1 MADNTPTVQVL
12 RQRLEAAQRGGNPA
26 AVAQICAQLLRS
38 GPSPARSQ
46 WLNKRF
52 QALSALAH
60 PAAESALAALPAPQ
74 NPEQQR
80 QRLWDRA
87 ILAQRCCDFDRARE
101 LLLEIDAISPGLE
114 LVKLRAEALLRAMRL
129 AYLQG
134 DLEAGLA
141 HHARRIELFE
151 ASPNPAQV
159 ARARAEPMRG
169 WRFEFGA
176 DARALEGLE
185 QCRRQTSPPAP
196 QQLQPL
202 LHQHPQA
209 TVLAL
214 AYAQSLRA
222 SGAFGLE
229 APLLPAGDAAIPQRL
244 WLLRE
249 YPGTT
254 PKLEQRQQQWL
265 RLHPGWE
272 LQWVDHDPFQPETQ
286 ALLDDLPQLVRDA
299 CSCVNSPVIRG
310 DLIRLALLWKHGG
323 VAVEW
328 NALPLRSVA
337 PLLEG
342 GVTLLL
348 NQDEDGCIALP
359 LLAATPGHPVL
370 ERCLRRTCTN
380 ALTAQGYDRTGVS
393 GGFPLTSTWAH
404 WGLEAAPPAER
415 QPAGCRVLPVPHL
428 RRWLALERPLPRPA
442 GVAEHPK
449 GRPLFQQ
456 GQRRRLL
463 RRLQLGAEGR

>member
-1 MADNTPTVQVL
+1 MANPVTTPSVQVL
-12 RQRLEAAQRGGNPA
+12 RQRLEAAKRGGDPSS
-26 AVAQICAQLLRS
+26 VAQICAQLLKS

-52 QALSALAH
+52 QALSQLAH
-60 PAAESALAALPAPQ
+60 PAAESAFAALPAAQ

-87 ILAQRCCDFDRARE
+87 VLAQRCGDFDRARQ

-114 LVKLRAEALLRAMRL
+114 LVKPRAEALLRAMRL

-141 HHARRIELFE
+141 CHARRIELFL
-151 ASPNPAQV
+151 ASPDPARV

-176 DARALEGLE
+176 DAGALAALE
-185 QCRRQTSPPAP
+185 QCRRLANPPEP
-196 QQLQPL
+196 LQLQPL
-202 LHQHPQA
+202 LRQHPQA

-214 AYAQSLRA
+214 AYAHSLRA
-222 SGAFGLE
+222 AGAFGVE
-229 APLLPAGDAAIPQRL
+229 APLRPAKHGAVPQRL

-254 PKLEQRQQQWL
+254 PRLEQRQELWA
-265 RLHPGWE
+265 RRHPGWA
-272 LQWVDHDPFQPETQ
+272 LQWVDHDPLQPETQ
-286 ALLDDLPQLVRDA
+286 AMLEDLPQLVRDA

-328 NALPLRSVA
+328 NTLPLRNLA
-337 PLLEG
+337 DLLDG
-342 GVTLLL
+342 GVSLLL
-348 NQDEDGCIALP
+348 NQDEDGCIAMP
-359 LLAATPGHPVL
+359 LLAATPAHPLVEL
-370 ERCLRRTCTN
+370 CLRRICTN
-380 ALTAQGYDRTGVS
+380 VLTAQGYDRTGVS
-393 GGFPLTSTWAH
+393 GGFPLTSTWAN
-404 WGLEAAPPAER
+404 WAIEASAPGELL
-415 QPAGCRVLPVPHL
+415 PAGCRVVPVPHL

-442 GVAEHPK
+442 GVAEHVK
-449 GRPLFQQ
+449 SKALFQQ
-456 GQRRRLL
+456 WRRRKLL
-463 RRLQLGAEGR
+463 QRLRSGG